1 MVPGLV
7 GLGLVLPHGPAGAAM
22 TAQHRVH
29 ALSVPVTV
37 VTPTAPTT
45 TLPPLPPPTTTTTTA
60 PTWVDPVTAAER
72 AAWDRVN
79 ICEEGGNWHVHGTV
93 YSGGLG
99 ISETNWVIYGGQRDF
114 GAEWAASPDQQ
125 IVVAMRMQRYP
136 PDQNGC
142 TGAW

>member
-1 MVPGLV
+1 
-7 GLGLVLPHGPAGAAM
+7 M
-22 TAQHRVH
+22 TAPQRVR
-29 ALSVPVTV
+29 ALAVPVT
-37 VTPTAPTT
+37 TAAPAAPTT
-45 TLPPLPPPTTTTTTA
+45 TLPPLPPPTTAATTTTA
-60 PTWVDPVTAAER
+60 PSWVDPVTPAER
-72 AAWDRVN
+72 AAWDKVN
-79 ICEEGGNWHVHGTV
+79 ICEEGGNWHVHGSV

-99 ISETNWVIYGGQRDF
+99 ISETNWVVYGGQRDF